1 MNIHHLKFKIYMGF
15 LALLFMMG
23 IGTYIGYKNL
33 KEMNMFLQQM
43 YGEHYAASLFAAN
56 VKGKISDVRAQLV
69 AMMGETNKDKMDK
82 YNADIQEVS
91 KEIDGEL
98 IQWFEK
104 GLEGHGEKMNAFMRD
119 FKAVWNDFRNTRDA
133 QIIPFIYQ
141 NNIQEAKDLAL
152 GIQAERYKKMRD
164 IADGLVK
171 MEEGEA
177 GDLIKISRVRFKS
190 FIVITFAMSFFVV
203 AAYLLLSSYILRKD
217 FSKPLTELTG
227 YADRMTGGDISR
239 NVDIAVK
246 SEIGDFATAVNKAMK
261 GMRNIILQTRELSV
275 NVDTAVKMIDES
287 ASSIKAGSN
296 QQNSSMKDV
305 SASVDGLH
313 KTARDIAKG
322 MEQILKLS
330 EEISSSILEMASSI
344 EEVDGNVAALTGT
357 VGEIS
362 ASIEEIAGSLKE
374 VVGGIDNVSV
384 SADETAS
391 SLLEIDATAMEI
403 ERHTME
409 AAELSNEVA
418 KESEKGL
425 KAVELSHAG
434 METVK
439 ESVNALARVI
449 DELGNRSREIGKILK
464 VIDDVAA
471 ETNLLALN
479 ATIIAAQAGEHGK
492 GFSVVADEIRELSE
506 RTAASTKEI
515 TIIISGIQEQIAKA
529 VSSVEEGITKV
540 AEGEKLSTETIG
552 ILEGMMQRFKTFQD
566 MSSKIAKATQE
577 QTAGSKKVTENT
589 EVITKTIHTMAK
601 AIQEQSQ
608 GSSQIAQAVER
619 MKGLVSQI
627 KRATSEQTGSSKIIA
642 SHTEDMMKSIQMINV
657 VSFEQEN
664 ESQKITDAVVNITGI
679 ADVGMKNAGQLEQ
692 VVGMLKKEVYTL
704 RQSMERFKLN

>member
-1 MNIHHLKFKIYMGF
+1 M
-15 LALLFMMG
+15 
-23 IGTYIGYKNL
+23 
-33 KEMNMFLQQM
+33 
-43 YGEHYAASLFAAN
+43 
-56 VKGKISDVRAQLV
+56 KGKISDVRAQLV

>member
-362 ASIEEIAGSLKE
+362 ASIEERAGSLKE

-679 ADVGMKNAGQLEQ
+679 ADVGMKNAGQLGQ

>member
-1 MNIHHLKFKIYMGF
+1 MNIHSLKFKIYIGF

-23 IGTYIGYKNL
+23 IGTYIGYHNL

-43 YGEHYAASLFAAN
+43 YGEHYLASLFAAN

-69 AMMGETNKDKMDK
+69 AMMSETNKDKMDK

-91 KEIDGEL
+91 KEIDGEM

-104 GLEGHGEKMNAFMRD
+104 GLEGHDEKMNAFMRD
-119 FKAVWNDFRNTRDA
+119 FKIVWNDFRNTRDT

-141 NNIQEAKDLAL
+141 NNIQEAKALAL
-152 GIQAERYKKMRD
+152 GIQAERYKKMID

-203 AAYLLLSSYILRKD
+203 VAYLLLSSYILRKD
-217 FSKPLTELTG
+217 FSKPLTELIG

-246 SEIGDFATAVNKAMK
+246 SEIGDFASAVNKAMK
-261 GMRNIILQTRELSV
+261 GMRNIILQTRGLSA

-287 ASSIKAGSN
+287 AFSIKAGSN

-305 SASVDGLH
+305 SASAEGLH

-344 EEVDGNVAALTGT
+344 EEVDGNVAALTGA

-362 ASIEEIAGSLKE
+362 TSIEDIAGSLKE

-403 ERHTME
+403 ERHSRE

-425 KAVELSHAG
+425 QAVELSHAG

-439 ESVNALARVI
+439 ESVNALASVI

-627 KRATSEQTGSSKIIA
+627 KRATSEQTSSSKIIA

-679 ADVGMKNAGQLEQ
+679 ADVGMKNASQLEQ
-692 VVGMLKKEVYTL
+692 VVGMLKKEVDTL

>member
-1 MNIHHLKFKIYMGF
+1 MNIHSLKFKIYIGF

-23 IGTYIGYKNL
+23 IVTYIGYKNL

-69 AMMGETNKDKMDK
+69 AMMSETNKDKMDK
-82 YNADIQEVS
+82 YNAGIQEAS

-104 GLEGHGEKMNAFMRD
+104 GLEGHDEKMNAFMRD
-119 FKAVWNDFRNTRDA
+119 FKTVWNDFRNTRDT

-141 NNIQEAKDLAL
+141 NNIQEAKALAL
-152 GIQAERYKKMRD
+152 GIQAERYKKMID
-164 IADGLVK
+164 ITDGLVK

-203 AAYLLLSSYILRKD
+203 VAYLLLSSYILRKD
-217 FSKPLTELTG
+217 FSKPLTELIG

-246 SEIGDFATAVNKAMK
+246 SEIGDFASAVNKAMK

-305 SASVDGLH
+305 SASVEGLH
-313 KTARDIAKG
+313 KTAKDIAKG

-403 ERHTME
+403 ERHTRE

-439 ESVNALARVI
+439 ESVNALASVI

-566 MSSKIAKATQE
+566 MSSKIAKATRE

-627 KRATSEQTGSSKIIA
+627 KRATSEQTSSSKIIA

-679 ADVGMKNAGQLEQ
+679 ADVGMKNASQLEQ
-692 VVGMLKKEVYTL
+692 VVGMLKKEVDTL